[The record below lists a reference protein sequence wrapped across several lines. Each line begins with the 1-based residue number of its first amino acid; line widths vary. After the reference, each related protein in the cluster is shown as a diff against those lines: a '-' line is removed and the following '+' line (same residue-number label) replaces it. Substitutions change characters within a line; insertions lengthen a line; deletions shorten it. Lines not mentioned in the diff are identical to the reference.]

1 MVEHAGQAWTTSGG
15 GDLTVEHGHPAAPN
29 GRTPRSGWLAIG
41 LVGLLMAAAVG
52 LRMGGATSSAG
63 DRAVHLVTVFL
74 GIFIEAVPFLLA
86 GSLVS
91 GVLEVFVGRSAIEH
105 IVPRRPV
112 RAAAVGSVMGLV
124 FPVCECGVVPVTR
137 RLFAKGLP
145 ISVGVAFLLAAPVV
159 NPIAIAST
167 WAAFGWSPMTFGRV
181 GLTIAF
187 AFAIGL
193 LFALAAPAEVL
204 RPDVAAELDGDPSRS
219 ASRTPGAVRPVAT
232 RVADAAVLATGDF
245 VDMGRYMITGS
256 LIAASLQTLLPQ
268 SVLLALGR
276 GPVISVIALMAL
288 AFMLSVC
295 STVDA
300 FLALAFVGTFSPAA
314 VLAFLVFGPMVDL
327 KSCLMFQAVFR
338 RRAVVYLVL
347 LPFLLTLVTAVWLH
361 RTAAIANGW

>member
-1 MVEHAGQAWTTSGG
+1 MTGAP
-15 GDLTVEHGHPAAPN
+15 LHPAAPD
-29 GRTPRSGWLAIG
+29 GRPARGVWAAIG
-41 LVGLLMAAAVG
+41 VVGLLMAAAVG
-52 LRMGGATSSAG
+52 LRFGDATSSAG
-63 DRAVHLVTVFL
+63 ERAVHLVTVFL

-91 GVLEVFVGRSAIEH
+91 GVLEVFIDRSAIER

-112 RAAAVGSVMGLV
+112 RAAAVGSVMGLA

-137 RLFAKGLP
+137 RLYAKGLP

-167 WAAFGWSPMTFGRV
+167 WAAFGWGPMTMGRI
-181 GLTIAF
+181 GLTLAF
-187 AFAIGL
+187 AFAVGL

-204 RPDVAAELDGDPSRS
+204 RADVTADIDASLARPAPS
-219 ASRTPGAVRPVAT
+219 TPVAPRPTAT
-232 RVADAAVLATGDF
+232 RLADAAVLATSDF

-256 LIAASLQTLLPQ
+256 LIAASLQTLVPQ

-276 GPVISVIALMAL
+276 GPIISVIALMAL

-327 KSCLMFQAVFR
+327 KSCLMFQGVFR

-361 RTAAIANGW
+361 RTAAIALGG